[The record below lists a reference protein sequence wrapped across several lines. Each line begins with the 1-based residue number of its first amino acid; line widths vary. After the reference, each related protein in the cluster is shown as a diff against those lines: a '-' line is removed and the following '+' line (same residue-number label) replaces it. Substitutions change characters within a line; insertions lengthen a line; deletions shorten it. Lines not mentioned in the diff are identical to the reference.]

1 MSKTILVVDDDPSIL
16 SIFEFILKQAGHK
29 TYVALSGDEAIKLV
43 KSDIP
48 FDLAFLDVKM
58 PGMSGIETYR
68 NFQQICPMLLVVMMT
83 GYSVDEL
90 LKEAFELGAYGVIY
104 KPFDIEE
111 VLSVVDKIFK
121 VSSPTSN
128 PTPS

>member
-1 MSKTILVVDDDPSIL
+1 MSKTILVVDDDQSII
-16 SIFEFILKQAGHK
+16 SIFEFILQQSG
-29 TYVALSGDEAIKLV
+29 YEALTASSGDECLALI
-43 KSDIP
+43 KSDQKI
-48 FDLAFLDVKM
+48 DLVFLDVKM
-58 PGMSGIETYR
+58 PGLSGIETFR
-68 NFQQICPMLLVVMMT
+68 ALQTLRPLLLVVMMT

-121 VSSPTSN
+121 L
-128 PTPS
+128 PTPQF